1 MIPKLTDVLSD
12 ETKWTQ
18 GTFARD
24 AEGTSCGW
32 SSPTAACWCLD
43 GALGTLPSRRYEEYR
58 KAVCHAIRKL
68 HPTFT
73 PDEPDDDFVVSFND
87 APGRTFAE
95 VYAVAKR
102 ADEIL
107 AQGATP

>member
-18 GTFARD
+18 GVLSRNNEGFDVTPHADD
-24 AEGTSCGW
+24 ACRWCVIGAALRVSGDSQLTYLRVFNALQKVVISYYGG
-32 SSPTAACWCLD
+32 SS
-43 GALGTLPSRRYEEYR
+43 
-58 KAVCHAIRKL
+58 V
-68 HPTFT
+68 
-73 PDEPDDDFVVSFND
+73 PDFND